1 MPEIATD
8 TTSSVEANEAG
19 GPRRR
24 RRRRRGEPGASDE
37 RSGVWYPKWYWPSFI
52 APGTIALIF
61 LFILPFYVVFSV
73 AFGTVDFSNFGTA
86 VPYYAPWWWSF
97 NTFNGT
103 LKQFYAG
110 SHIYQAPL
118 FRTFEYVIAAS
129 IICLVLGYAVAYYT
143 ARFATKYKGLILILL
158 VSPFW
163 ISYLMRIY
171 AWQGLLDVD
180 GPINKILGPV
190 GFGHTNFLEG
200 KAITV
205 VLGLV
210 YGYIPFMILPV
221 YASLDRIQESLLEA
235 GRDLGGSGAQ
245 TFWRVTLPLSRPA
258 ILAGIVIVT
267 LPMFGDYYTND
278 LLGSTKTSMF
288 GNLISQQTEAT
299 AGATRAASLVL
310 ILSVIVLVP
319 MIYYL
324 RETKRQVEQA

>member
-1 MPEIATD
+1 M
-8 TTSSVEANEAG
+8 
-19 GPRRR
+19 
-24 RRRRRGEPGASDE
+24 
-37 RSGVWYPKWYWPSFI
+37 
-52 APGTIALIF
+52 APG
-61 LFILPFYVVFSV
+61 ILWLLVFFVIPFYVVLSV
-73 AFGTVDFSNFGTA
+73 AFGSINFAGFREP

-97 NTFNGT
+97 HTFNDT
-103 LKQFYAG
+103 LQQFYAG

-118 FRTFEYVIAAS
+118 IRTFEYVIAAS

-143 ARFATKYKGLILILL
+143 ARFAGKYKGLILILL

-180 GPINKILGPV
+180 GPINKLLGPF
-190 GFGHTNFLEG
+190 GFAHTNFLEG
-200 KAITV
+200 KPVTV
-205 VLGLV
+205 ILGLV
-210 YGYIPFMILPV
+210 YGYIPYMILPI

-288 GNLISQQTEAT
+288 GNLISVQTEAT
-299 AGATRAASLVL
+299 AGSTRAASLVL
-310 ILSVIVLVP
+310 ILSVIVLIP
-319 MIYYL
+319 MMYYV